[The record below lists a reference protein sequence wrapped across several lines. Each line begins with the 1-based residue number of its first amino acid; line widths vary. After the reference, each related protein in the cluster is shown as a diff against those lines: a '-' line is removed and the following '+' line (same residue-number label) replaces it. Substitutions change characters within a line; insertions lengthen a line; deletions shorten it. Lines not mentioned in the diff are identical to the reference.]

1 MLIFLIKLEK
11 GSKTNFNKVQV
22 DVIET
27 DRNSLWKDW
36 FSGEKK
42 WQIEIDLLLPKFRE
56 SYIFLNDRLL
66 ESKKIASRFTSKGV
80 SELLIYVENM

>member
-1 MLIFLIKLEK
+1 MLIFLIELEK

-27 DRNSLWKDW
+27 DRNSLGKDW

-42 WQIEIDLLLPKFRE
+42 MT
-56 SYIFLNDRLL
+56 N
-66 ESKKIASRFTSKGV
+66 
-80 SELLIYVENM
+80 

>member
-1 MLIFLIKLEK
+1 MFIFLIKLEK

-27 DRNSLWKDW
+27 DRNFYERIGFQEK
-36 FSGEKK
+36 KK

-66 ESKKIASRFTSKGV
+66 ESKK
-80 SELLIYVENM
+80 LLLGSLQRMSLNY